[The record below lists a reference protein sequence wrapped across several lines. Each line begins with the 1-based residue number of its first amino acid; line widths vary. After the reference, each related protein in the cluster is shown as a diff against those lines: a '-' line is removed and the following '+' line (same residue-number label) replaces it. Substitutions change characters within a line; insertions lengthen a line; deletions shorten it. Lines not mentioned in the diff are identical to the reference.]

1 MLETQVTQHARMGHA
16 LLHASRNAGVAV
28 AYHDL
33 AKDSVWTHNFDRYPE
48 TATNPGMRG
57 ALASKR
63 MTEAR
68 ERVADTGQPEGF
80 EISLEE
86 NGTGVHWFDIWID
99 ADRSTSGSIVGLVT
113 TIVETTER
121 KHREQSLNTL
131 LREVSHRSRNLL
143 AIAQSIAFQTGRYT
157 DTIEN
162 FLTRFRGRLQ
172 ALATS
177 QDLVTSSN
185 WRGAALHETIVSQM
199 ARYAPELSST
209 LSIDGEDAYLN
220 PNAALHVALAIHE
233 LTVNS
238 VSHGALSRDGGKI
251 AIITHVS
258 QDQHGSERTLTLE
271 WTETLPAEIEPA
283 DVSKRFGSITL
294 EKAVPSA
301 LNGTANFDIGAGHVH
316 YALVIPQENF
326 EPA

>member
-1 MLETQVTQHARMGHA
+1 MLEIQVTQHARMGHA
-16 LLHASRNAGVAV
+16 LLYASRNAGVAI

-33 AKDSVWTHNFDRYPE
+33 SNHIVWTHNFERYPA
-48 TATNPGMRG
+48 TSTNPGMTG
-57 ALASKR
+57 ALGSKR

-68 ERVADTGQPEGF
+68 ERVATSGRPETF
-80 EISLEE
+80 EFSLDES
-86 NGTGVHWFDIWID
+86 GAGVHWFDIWID
-99 ADRSTSGSIVGLVT
+99 PDRGANGSVLGLVT

-121 KHREQSLNTL
+121 KRREHSLNTL

-185 WRGAALHETIVSQM
+185 WRGAALRETIVSQM
-199 ARYAPELSST
+199 ARYTPELSSA
-209 LSIDGEDAYLN
+209 LSIEGDDAYLN

-238 VSHGALSRDGGKI
+238 VNHGALSRDGGKI
-251 AIITHVS
+251 SITTRVS
-258 QDQHGSERTLTLE
+258 QDKDRSDRTLTLD
-271 WTETLPAEIEPA
+271 WKETSSAMTKA
-283 DVSKRFGSITL
+283 TDVSKRFGSITL
-294 EKAVPSA
+294 ERAVPSA
-301 LNGTANFDIGAGHVH
+301 LNGKASLDIHEGHVH
-316 YALVIPQENF
+316 YSLVIPQENF